1 MHAFSLSLL
10 LSFRA
15 HSETLQLRRAYN
27 TDVTEGFTPQLEMT
41 LIAARTTDEQ
51 QILLVK
57 LMTRK
62 NLASGCIL
70 RRPCFLPIG
79 CSEGENAVSG
89 PRHLGG
95 GPPSGGPWTATVSAD
110 HPTPVNRAPKA
121 VLVRPGVPSADHY
134 SSHGFRRGT
143 SQELQETGSPGS
155 AVATSEIWPPRFPGR
170 PGHVDGRGP
179 GRISAVCGRFRLGFP
194 LARGQP
200 IHRVCLLFRK
210 PLTGWLNR
218 LSMGIGFPL
227 SFCSS

>member
-1 MHAFSLSLL
+1 MPFLSPALVPC
-10 LSFRA
+10 SFGNA
-15 HSETLQLRRAYN
+15 PAAPCLQHG
-27 TDVTEGFTPQLEMT
+27 DTEGFTPQLEMT
-41 LIAARTTDEQ
+41 LIGARTTDEQ

-57 LMTRK
+57 LTTRK

-155 AVATSEIWPPRFPGR
+155 AVATSEIWHSPLSGATRTCRWTWARAYFSR
-170 PGHVDGRGP
+170 LRSIST
-179 GRISAVCGRFRLGFP
+179 RIS
-194 LARGQP
+194 
-200 IHRVCLLFRK
+200 
-210 PLTGWLNR
+210 TGE
-218 LSMGIGFPL
+218 GPADP
-227 SFCSS
+227 